1 MTSNNS
7 RGFTLIELLVVVAM
21 IAILIG
27 AMTTSVAAARER
39 AKIQRAT
46 SEVKI
51 ISQAILA
58 YENYARGGDFKLEE
72 KNDVDADSSSLG
84 FLLGAAA
91 VDSGAKMPVLLMAQL
106 RNGGKMLDPWGM
118 PYRVRIK
125 EGTIPSASQVQLRTG
140 YFLPNYYRVSEGER

>member
-1 MTSNNS
+1 MTSNNN

-58 YENYARGGDFKLEE
+58 YENYARGGTFKLDEL
-72 KNDVDADSSSLG
+72 NDVDADSSSLG

-91 VDSGAKMPVLLMAQL
+91 VDSDAKMPVLLMAQL

-140 YFLPNYYRVSEGER
+140 YFLPNYYRVSEK

>member
-1 MTSNNS
+1 MTSNNER

-27 AMTTSVAAARER
+27 AMTTSVSAARER

-46 SEVKI
+46 SEVKV

-58 YENYARGGDFKLEE
+58 YENYARGGNFKLDPL
-72 KNDVDADSSSLG
+72 NDVDADSSSLG
-84 FLLGAAA
+84 FLLGTAA

-106 RNGGKMLDPWGM
+106 KSGGKMLDPWGK

-125 EGTIPSASQVQLRTG
+125 QSQVAAASSVQLKTG
-140 YFLPNYYRVSEGER
+140 YFFPNYYRIER

>member
-1 MTSNNS
+1 MTSNNN